1 MAIFHG
7 NSIPAGGSASYYDYE
22 ITNSLR
28 FNKDNNPYLTHPDS
42 FSPNSPY
49 TISFWMKRGKISDFR
64 NFVYRI
70 NSADNLYFDS
80 NDNMT
85 LERRG
90 GSFKTSRVFRDISS
104 WYHIVVKSTNSD
116 FKLYINGVLEQTGTA
131 TANPYSAGTF
141 NIGNIA
147 PGTNASYAFDGYM
160 AEWHWVDGQALGPEN
175 FGETGTYGDWKP
187 KEYIGSHGSSGFH
200 LDFKDSSSVSS
211 LGNDVSG
218 NGNHFT
224 VNNIATGEQYPDS
237 PTNNFPVMNSL
248 DSGSFATTFAG
259 GNINMTTGGGGQEP
273 GNMAT
278 MGMTSG
284 KWYFEVCQTG
294 GNGINA
300 LLGIRGTQAGIN
312 GAGDNPGRAVDG
324 YGFYGYNAAQ
334 NIVNN
339 GQYLAY
345 GSVVSY
351 ANGDL
356 ISMAV
361 DLDNSKMYWA
371 KNGVYINS
379 ANPSTNSNGL
389 SIVPVEQ
396 TNLGAYFPCFGD
408 YGADTMVF
416 NCNFGQNRGFDGNI
430 SPGGNSDDNGIGN
443 FKYAPPA
450 GFLSL
455 CSANL
460 PEPTVMPSEHFNSV
474 LYTGTGSSQTV
485 STGFQPDLCWV
496 KTRSRS
502 GDHVLVDILRGA
514 GQILQPNTTNAEMNK
529 ASTGAMAI
537 GSNGFTVSGGDDWW
551 NRSGD
556 NFVSW
561 NWKANGSGS
570 SNTDGVI
577 NTTSTSANELA
588 GFSISKY
595 AGSGNNTPTTVGHGL
610 SKAPELVI
618 SKRIE
623 DNGHGWSV
631 GANEPAASLDFTDSH
646 FLNDTSSQDDPVWWN
661 DTAPTSTVV
670 HLGGN
675 SWNNYS
681 SKNFMLYCFHS
692 VEGYSKIGSYKGN
705 GSSDGAFVYCG
716 FRPQFLLIKPIN
728 YGDGWKLWDTTR
740 GAQNGRYN
748 QYPPGDLKPNQPN
761 AENFST
767 SFNFDFLS
775 NGFKWRGTDNSVNGG
790 YHYLYYAIAEQPFKH
805 TNAR

>member
-7 NSIPAGGSASYYDYE
+7 NSIPAGGSGSYYDYE

-49 TISFWMKRGKISDFR
+49 TVSFWVKRGKLSS
-64 NFVYRI
+64 NNYVYRI
-70 NSADNLYFDS
+70 NSADNFYFGTS
-80 NDNMT
+80 DNIHV
-85 LERRG
+85 ERRT
-90 GSFKTSRVFRDISS
+90 GSLITTRVFRDISS
-104 WYHIVVKSTNSD
+104 WYHIVVKSTSSD
-116 FKLYINGVLEQTGTA
+116 YKLYVNGVLEQTTTSG
-131 TANPYSAGTF
+131 ANPYSAGTF
-141 NIGNIA
+141 NIGNGSS
-147 PGTNASYAFDGYM
+147 PNTSSAFDGYM

-187 KEYIGSHGSSGFH
+187 KEYTGSHGSTGFH

-237 PTNNFPVMNSL
+237 PTNNFAVMNNL

-259 GNINMTTGGGGQEP
+259 GNINMTTGGSGQEP

-351 ANGDL
+351 GNGDL

-460 PEPTVMPSEHFNSV
+460 PEPTVMPSEHFNTV
-474 LYTGTGSSQTV
+474 LYTGTGGARSITGV
-485 STGFQPDLCWV
+485 GFQPDLHWLKIRAGESKSHMITDAV
-496 KTRSRS
+496 
-502 GDHVLVDILRGA
+502 RGA
-514 GQILQPNTTNAEMNK
+514 GKYWQ
-529 ASTGAMAI
+529 SD
-537 GSNGFTVSGGDDWW
+537 SGGAENNDIGTVASFDADGWSFGGSTP
-551 NRSGD
+551 NQFNYSGRTY
-556 NFVSW
+556 VAW
-561 NWKANGSGS
+561 NWKAGTSVSGNTSGSG
-570 SNTDGVI
+570 TAKAY
-577 NTTSTSANELA
+577 TTSYNADA
-588 GFSISKY
+588 GFSITKY
-595 AGSGNNTPTTVGHGL
+595 EGNGTAGHTIPHHLGAEPDMIIVKNRVGGDSAYVYSSVVGNTQGLQLSNAGAANTTSAYWNNTSPTSSVWTVASNSGNN
-610 SKAPELVI
+610 S
-618 SKRIE
+618 
-623 DNGHGWSV
+623 NGSDYI
-631 GANEPAASLDFTDSH
+631 A
-646 FLNDTSSQDDPVWWN
+646 
-661 DTAPTSTVV
+661 
-670 HLGGN
+670 
-675 SWNNYS
+675 
-681 SKNFMLYCFHS
+681 YCFRNI
-692 VEGYSKIGSYKGN
+692 EGYSKVGLYKGN
-705 GSSDGAFVYCG
+705 SNSDGAFVYCG
-716 FRPQFLLIKPIN
+716 FRPQFLLIKPTN
-728 YGDGWKLWDTTR
+728 YGDGWKMWDTVR

-748 QYPPGDLKPNQPN
+748 QYPPGDLKPNQTHT
-761 AENFST
+761 ENFST
-767 SFNFDFLS
+767 AFNFDFVS
-775 NGFKWRGTDNSVNGG
+775 NGFKWRGTDGSVNGG
-790 YHYLYYAIAEQPFKH
+790 YDYLYYAIAEQPFKH